1 MELGSAGADSVENAI
16 LVPGDESVTGISEGE
31 CGDRN
36 TTPRAAV
43 AAK

>member
-1 MELGSAGADSVENAI
+1 MEPGSAGAASVENAM
-16 LVPGDESVTGISEGE
+16 PADESGTGISEGE

-36 TTPRAAV
+36 IRAAV